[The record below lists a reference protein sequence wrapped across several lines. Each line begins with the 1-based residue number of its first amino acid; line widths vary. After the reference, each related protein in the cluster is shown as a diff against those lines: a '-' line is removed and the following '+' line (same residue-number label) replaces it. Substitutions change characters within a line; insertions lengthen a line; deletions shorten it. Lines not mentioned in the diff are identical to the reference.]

1 MSNRYHTLNSYTP
14 TCCTFLLVHDT
25 THVHSVLHLQH
36 TGQWEE
42 MVEKVRRETRYAG
55 AACARSGTRSG
66 GQGGNQVGRCAVV
79 DAAAA
84 VQAVDEAMAKWAALE
99 RTAELV
105 MQRGLD
111 RSARSKRVQ
120 KSWYAERHEQHM
132 QLMERALPLGLSQ
145 QLDALGAGVKSAKGV
160 VVDGKQMVLVEPG
173 AVAAAR
179 VLAVGWRA
187 TVAAVEMQA
196 EARIEAAWRHHYEEQ
211 QSRWEELRGRLQKFK
226 KALDGTESFCRLA
239 RKASYAVDAVVKT
252 CEDGVLEY
260 TPLHGASC
268 SLPSALDRASGRE
281 SSQIGRRTCE
291 EGVTA
296 RRIEAVY
303 QTCPQ
308 ADQVRRIQVPIAAG
322 SGNLW
327 ACVQRQRRA
336 RRLLWW

>member
-1 MSNRYHTLNSYTP
+1 
-14 TCCTFLLVHDT
+14 
-25 THVHSVLHLQH
+25 
-36 TGQWEE
+36 
-42 MVEKVRRETRYAG
+42 
-55 AACARSGTRSG
+55 
-66 GQGGNQVGRCAVV
+66 
-79 DAAAA
+79 
-84 VQAVDEAMAKWAALE
+84 MAKWAALE

-145 QLDALGAGVKSAKGV
+145 QLDALGAGVKGAKGV
-160 VVDGKQMVLVEPG
+160 VVDGSKWCWWSQEQWQRLECLP
-173 AVAAAR
+173 

-308 ADQVRRIQVPIAAG
+308 VDQVRRIQVYIAAG

>member
-1 MSNRYHTLNSYTP
+1 MAEGTAEAARTMRSEGAIENEAGSGELLDTAKVNSTATAGGAGWEERTFAGTMS
-14 TCCTFLLVHDT
+14 
-25 THVHSVLHLQH
+25 
-36 TGQWEE
+36 WEE
-42 MVEKVRRETRYAG
+42 MVEKVRRETRYVS

-226 KALDGTESFCRLA
+226 KALDGAESFCRLA

-268 SLPSALDRASGRE
+268 SLSSALDRVCIRTRE
-281 SSQIGRRTCE
+281 LADRAQDMRGGGDS
-291 EGVTA
+291 
-296 RRIEAVY
+296 EA
-303 QTCPQ
+303 
-308 ADQVRRIQVPIAAG
+308 D
-322 SGNLW
+322 
-327 ACVQRQRRA
+327 
-336 RRLLWW
+336 

>member
-1 MSNRYHTLNSYTP
+1 MRSEGAIENEAASGELLDTAKVNSTATAGGAGWEERTFAGTMS
-14 TCCTFLLVHDT
+14 
-25 THVHSVLHLQH
+25 
-36 TGQWEE
+36 WEE

-196 EARIEAAWRHHYEEQ
+196 EARIEAARRHHYMKS
-211 QSRWEELRGRLQKFK
+211 SRAGGRNLGGGCRSLRRRL
-226 KALDGTESFCRLA
+226 
-239 RKASYAVDAVVKT
+239 
-252 CEDGVLEY
+252 
-260 TPLHGASC
+260 
-268 SLPSALDRASGRE
+268 
-281 SSQIGRRTCE
+281 
-291 EGVTA
+291 TA
-296 RRIEAVY
+296 RRAS
-303 QTCPQ
+303 
-308 ADQVRRIQVPIAAG
+308 AG
-322 SGNLW
+322 
-327 ACVQRQRRA
+327 
-336 RRLLWW
+336 